1 MPESSQI
8 VVKPLSEMTNEE
20 LRAIMPPRVAIR
32 ELLRQEEGDSVADQW
47 YEQQFTD

>member
-8 VVKPLSEMTNEE
+8 NVKPLSEMTNEE
-20 LRAIMPPRVAIR
+20 LRAMIPPRVAIR
-32 ELLRQEEGDSVADQW
+32 EMIRQDAGDDVADQW